1 MAMTA
6 AERQRRRRAKLK
18 NSDLNQ
24 IFVRGEGGEQDERIR
39 VAFAVQSLAK
49 NGELSAEVIE
59 KIVERSEV
67 VFPNNDQLTKKYIR
81 KIVNEFLAQD

>member
-24 IFVRGEGGEQDERIR
+24 ILVRGEGGELDERIR
-39 VAFAVQSLAK
+39 VAFALQSLAK

>member
-6 AERQRRRRAKLK
+6 AERQRKRRAKLK

-24 IFVRGEGGEQDERIR
+24 ILVRGESGELDERIR

-49 NGELSAEVIE
+49 NGELSVEVIE